1 MSLIDP
7 DRLPAALREL
17 APVVEARFAP
27 EAHGHMAR
35 WREALG
41 ALPPL
46 EVTAVN
52 LGDRVTV
59 EGAASA
65 RERQRLA
72 ELLMA
77 FHPWRKGPFRLFG
90 LDIDTEWRSD
100 WKWQRVR
107 PHLAPMDGHEA
118 LDVGSGNGYFG
129 WRMLEAGA
137 RRVVGV
143 DPTLVFCMQH
153 LAVNRYID
161 SAANLVLPLRFE
173 ELPPAAFDSV
183 FSMGVVYHRRDPEEH
198 VARLFA
204 HTRPGGQV
212 VLESLVVP
220 GPEPLRPPG
229 RYARMRNVH
238 VLPTPGLLTE
248 WLARAGFVEA
258 RVVDVTPTTVEEQHP
273 TAWMRFES
281 LEHALD
287 PADPGRTVEGHP
299 RPVRAV
305 AAARKPV

>member
-1 MSLIDP
+1 MSPIDP
-7 DRLPAALREL
+7 NRLPVALRRL
-17 APVVEARFAP
+17 APTLEARFAP
-27 EAHGHMAR
+27 SAHGHMSR
-35 WREALG
+35 WLG
-41 ALPPL
+41 ALRALPEL
-46 EVTAVN
+46 QVSAVD

-59 EGAASA
+59 EGAASPQD
-65 RERQRLA
+65 RQRLA
-72 ELLMA
+72 ELLMV

-107 PHLAPMDGHEA
+107 PHLAPMDGHEV

-143 DPTLVFCMQH
+143 DPTLLFCMQH
-153 LAVNRYID
+153 QAVSRYID
-161 SAANLVLPLRFE
+161 GTANLVLPLRFE
-173 ELPPAAFDSV
+173 ELPPATFDSV
-183 FSMGVVYHRRDPEEH
+183 FSMGVVYHRQEPEEH

-229 RYARMRNVH
+229 RYARMRNVR
-238 VLPTPGLLTE
+238 VLPTAELLTE
-248 WLARAGFVEA
+248 WLVRAGFVEA
-258 RVVDVTPTTVEEQHP
+258 RVVDVTPTSLEEQHP

-287 PADPGRTVEGHP
+287 ATDPSRTVEGHP
-299 RPVRAV
+299 RPLRAV